1 MNVTVNP
8 VDQHKVTLTIEVP
21 AKEVTKGIAQAVKRI
36 AGQVNIPGFRKGK
49 APRRILEMNFGKDAI
64 LEEAFEL
71 LAGRAYNEA
80 LREQE
85 IIPVSEPEIERVTF
99 EEGKDLVFKAT
110 LTKRPEVT
118 LGEYKGLE
126 AEKKDATVT
135 DEQIQEQLDNIRNQQ
150 AKMVVADKDA
160 KLQKDD
166 FAVIDFAGSID
177 GKPFDGGEGKS
188 YPLQIGSGNFIP
200 GFEDQL
206 VGHVAGDDVDVK
218 VTFPEDYFVKEL
230 AGKEAV
236 FKVHVH
242 DIKRKEL
249 PELNDEFAKE
259 ASSYDTIEELKA
271 DLRKKMEEDAT
282 GRAIDAYN
290 AALIEQAVKNATV
303 DIPEIMVDD
312 RVEQMIQE
320 LAMNMES
327 RGLKLDDYLKFSNK
341 TLDALKEEYK
351 ANAAEN
357 VRADLVLEAIAKEE
371 NIQVTTEDMNM
382 EIFTMAQNFGADP
395 KEVWNI
401 IAKEGRVSMLASS
414 VARKKAA
421 RFIIEHAKGA
431 ETAKSEEAKE
441 EEK

>member
-1 MNVTVNP
+1 
-8 VDQHKVTLTIEVP
+8 
-21 AKEVTKGIAQAVKRI
+21 
-36 AGQVNIPGFRKGK
+36 
-49 APRRILEMNFGKDAI
+49 
-64 LEEAFEL
+64 
-71 LAGRAYNEA
+71 

-85 IIPVSEPEIERVTF
+85 IVPVSEPEIERVTF

-126 AEKKDATVT
+126 AEKQDATVT

-206 VGHVAGDDVDVK
+206 IGHVAGDDVDVK

>member
-1 MNVTVNP
+1 
-8 VDQHKVTLTIEVP
+8 
-21 AKEVTKGIAQAVKRI
+21 
-36 AGQVNIPGFRKGK
+36 
-49 APRRILEMNFGKDAI
+49 
-64 LEEAFEL
+64 
-71 LAGRAYNEA
+71 
-80 LREQE
+80 
-85 IIPVSEPEIERVTF
+85 
-99 EEGKDLVFKAT
+99 
-110 LTKRPEVT
+110 
-118 LGEYKGLE
+118 
-126 AEKKDATVT
+126 
-135 DEQIQEQLDNIRNQQ
+135 
-150 AKMVVADKDA
+150 
-160 KLQKDD
+160 
-166 FAVIDFAGSID
+166 
-177 GKPFDGGEGKS
+177 
-188 YPLQIGSGNFIP
+188 
-200 GFEDQL
+200 
-206 VGHVAGDDVDVK
+206 
-218 VTFPEDYFVKEL
+218 
-230 AGKEAV
+230 
-236 FKVHVH
+236 
-242 DIKRKEL
+242 
-249 PELNDEFAKE
+249 
-259 ASSYDTIEELKA
+259 
-271 DLRKKMEEDAT
+271 MEEDAT

>member
-1 MNVTVNP
+1 MNATVTP

-21 AKEVTKGIAQAVKRI
+21 AKDVTKGIQQAVKRI

-64 LEEAFEL
+64 MEEAFEVI
-71 LAGRAYNEA
+71 AGRAYQEA
-80 LREQE
+80 LTANE

-126 AEKKDATVT
+126 AEKQDATVT

-188 YPLQIGSGNFIP
+188 YPLQIGSGSLIP

-206 VGHVAGDDVDVK
+206 IGHAAGDDVEVK

-230 AGKEAV
+230 ATKEAV

-259 ASSYDTIEELKA
+259 ASSYETIEELKA
-271 DLRKKMEEDAT
+271 DLRKNMEEDAAH
-282 GRAIDAYN
+282 RAIDAYN
-290 AALIEQAVKNATV
+290 AELIEKAVKNASV
-303 DIPEIMVDD
+303 DIPEVMVDD

-320 LAMNMES
+320 MAMNLES
-327 RGLKLDDYLKFSNK
+327 RGLKLEDYLKFSNK
-341 TLDALKEEYK
+341 TMESLREEYK
-351 ANAAEN
+351 ANATEN
-357 VRADLVLEAIAKEE
+357 VRADLVLEAIAQAEKVE
-371 NIQVTTEDMNM
+371 VTPEDMNM
-382 EIFTMAQNFGADP
+382 EIYMMAQQFGADP
-395 KEVWNI
+395 KEVMNI
-401 IAKEGRVSMLASS
+401 IVKEGRVAMLRNS

-421 RFIIEHAKGA
+421 RFIIEQAKGA
-431 ETAKSEEAKE
+431 ESQ
-441 EEK
+441 EK

>member
-85 IIPVSEPEIERVTF
+85 IVPVSEPEIERVTF

-126 AEKKDATVT
+126 AEKQDATVT

-206 VGHVAGDDVDVK
+206 IGHVAGDDVDVK

-341 TLDALKEEYK
+341 TLESLKEEYK

-357 VRADLVLEAIAKEE
+357 ARADLVLEAIAKEE

>member
-1 MNVTVNP
+1 MNATVTP

-21 AKEVTKGIAQAVKRI
+21 AKDVTKGIQQAVKRI

-49 APRRILEMNFGKDAI
+49 APRRILELNFGKEAI
-64 LEEAFEL
+64 LEEAFDVI
-71 LAGRAYNEA
+71 AGRAYKEA
-80 LREQE
+80 LTANE

-126 AEKKDATVT
+126 AEKQDATVT

-150 AKMVVADKDA
+150 AKMVVADADA

-188 YPLQIGSGNFIP
+188 YPLQIGSGSFIP

-206 VGHVAGDDVDVK
+206 IGHAAGDDVEVK

-230 AGKEAV
+230 ANKEAV

-259 ASSYDTIEELKA
+259 ASSYETMEELKA
-271 DLRKKMEEDAT
+271 DLRKNMEEDAAH
-282 GRAIDAYN
+282 RAIDAYN
-290 AALIEQAVKNATV
+290 AAIIEQAVKNASV

-320 LAMNMES
+320 MAMNLES
-327 RGLKLDDYLKFSNK
+327 RGLKLEDYLKFSNK
-341 TLDALKEEYK
+341 TMESLREEYK

-357 VRADLVLEAIAKEE
+357 VRADLVLEAIAKAE
-371 NIQVTTEDMNM
+371 NVEVKPEDMNM
-382 EIFTMAQNFGADP
+382 EIYMMAQQFGADP
-395 KEVWNI
+395 KEVMNI
-401 IAKEGRVSMLASS
+401 IVKEGRVAMLRNS

-421 RFIIEHAKGA
+421 RLIIEQAKGA
-431 ETAKSEEAKE
+431 ESEEK
-441 EEK
+441 

>member
-1 MNVTVNP
+1 MNATVTP

-21 AKEVTKGIAQAVKRI
+21 AKDVTKGIQQAVKRI

-49 APRRILEMNFGKDAI
+49 APRRILEMNFGKEAI
-64 LEEAFEL
+64 LEEAFETI
-71 LAGRAYNEA
+71 AGRAYQEA
-80 LREQE
+80 LVANE
-85 IIPVSEPEIERVTF
+85 IVPVSEPEIERVTF

-118 LGEYKGLE
+118 LGDYKGLE
-126 AEKKDATVT
+126 AEKQEAKVT

-188 YPLQIGSGNFIP
+188 YPLQIGSGSFIP

-206 VGHVAGDDVDVK
+206 IGHAAGDDVEVK

-230 AGKEAV
+230 ANKEAV
-236 FKVHVH
+236 FKTHIH

-259 ASSYDTIEELKA
+259 ASSYETIEELKA
-271 DLRKKMEEDAT
+271 DLRKQMEEDAT
-282 GRAIDAYN
+282 RRAIDAYN
-290 AALIEQAVKNATV
+290 AELIETAVKNATV
-303 DIPEIMVDD
+303 EIPEVMVED

-320 LAMNMES
+320 MAMNLES
-327 RGLKLDDYLKFSNK
+327 RGLKLEDYLKFSNK
-341 TLDALKEEYK
+341 TMDGLKEEYH

-357 VRADLVLEAIAKEE
+357 VRADLVLEAVAKAE
-371 NIQVTTEDMNM
+371 NIEVTPEDMNI
-382 EIFTMAQNFGADP
+382 EIYTMAQQFGADP
-395 KEVWNI
+395 KEVMNI
-401 IAKEGRVSMLASS
+401 IVKEGRVAMLRNS

-421 RFIIEHAKGA
+421 RLIIEQAKGA
-431 ETAKSEEAKE
+431 ESQ
-441 EEK
+441 EK